1 MMDSLYAE
9 LGAIPGVTVAPAQ
22 SGAAMPSSPATV
34 PPPQQSAL
42 GSLAQV
48 FGKFGVPS
56 IVKDKLAAKLPAL
69 LNDKLGD
76 KLGGKASSLI
86 LGGLDKL
93 GKPSGTVSGVTP
105 GVTPGINPN
114 TEGARAAA
122 GAGVDAY
129 SNYGVPAPGSV
140 PTNSGTAQTPQTP
153 QTPQTATSSSVLGS
167 LGVGGFAGGQLNTA
181 TGKMSSGLNTAL
193 PLPINFDKLGLKLPT
208 AVSDIVSK
216 MNIPNLPGDAQGV
229 ISQLSSGLPT
239 SLSGALSQAATVAS
253 NVMGFPDLKSQGV
266 PVTTPPFVPQAP
278 LPVNPGRAAPQQA
291 TAEDVQSLAAV
302 VAEQKPAENTT
313 INQGSAI
320 PGGTNKGT
328 QDIDEICLVMLD
340 KALETA
346 LL

>member
-22 SGAAMPSSPATV
+22 GGVTV
-34 PPPQQSAL
+34 PTSTGTAQPQQNAL
-42 GSLAQV
+42 GSLSQV

-56 IVKDKLAAKLPAL
+56 IVKDKLASRLPTL

-76 KLGGKASSLI
+76 KLGGKASSMI
-86 LGGLDKL
+86 LGSLDKF
-93 GKPSGTVSGVTP
+93 GKQPGIPGTP

-114 TEGARAAA
+114 AESPKTAA

-140 PTNSGTAQTPQTP
+140 PTNSGTTQTPQV
-153 QTPQTATSSSVLGS
+153 ATSSSVLGS

-181 TGKMSSGLNTAL
+181 TGALNAGLPKSL
-193 PLPINFDKLGLKLPT
+193 PLPLNLDKLGLKLPT
-208 AVSDIVSK
+208 SVSDIVSK
-216 MNIPNLPGDAQGV
+216 VGAPTLQGDVQSV

-239 SLSGALSQAATVAS
+239 SLSGALSQVSTAAS

-266 PVTTPPFVPQAP
+266 PVTTPTFVPQAT
-278 LPVNPGRAAPQQA
+278 LPVNAELAPPQQA
-291 TAEDVQSLAAV
+291 TAADVQTLSEAMN
-302 VAEQKPAENTT
+302 QQQPPTNTT
-313 INQGSAI
+313 VNQGSTI
-320 PGGTNKGT
+320 PGGTNKGS
-328 QDIDEICLVMLD
+328 QDVDEICLVMLD
-340 KALETA
+340 KALEIA

>member
-1 MMDSLYAE
+1 MT
-9 LGAIPGVTVAPAQ
+9 P
-22 SGAAMPSSPATV
+22 
-34 PPPQQSAL
+34 
-42 GSLAQV
+42 
-48 FGKFGVPS
+48 
-56 IVKDKLAAKLPAL
+56 
-69 LNDKLGD
+69 
-76 KLGGKASSLI
+76 
-86 LGGLDKL
+86 
-93 GKPSGTVSGVTP
+93 GVTP

-114 TEGARAAA
+114 VEGARAAA

-140 PTNSGTAQTPQTP
+140 PTNSGTA

-193 PLPINFDKLGLKLPT
+193 PLPINVDKLGLKLPT

>member
-22 SGAAMPSSPATV
+22 GGAAMPSSPATV
-34 PPPQQSAL
+34 QPTQQSAL

-86 LGGLDKL
+86 LGGLDNL
-93 GKPSGTVSGVTP
+93 GKPPGTVSGVTP

-140 PTNSGTAQTPQTP
+140 PTNSGTAQTPQT
-153 QTPQTATSSSVLGS
+153 ATSSSVLGS

-193 PLPINFDKLGLKLPT
+193 PLPLNFDKLGLKLPT

-253 NVMGFPDLKSQGV
+253 SVMGFPDLTRQST
-266 PVTTPPFVPQAP
+266 PVTTPAFVPQAT
-278 LPVNPGRAAPQQA
+278 LPVNAELAPPQQA
-291 TAEDVQSLAAV
+291 TTADVQTLSEAMN
-302 VAEQKPAENTT
+302 QQQPPTNTT
-313 INQGSAI
+313 VNQGSTI
-320 PGGTNKGT
+320 PGGTNKGS
-328 QDIDEICLVMLD
+328 QDVDEICLVMLD
-340 KALETA
+340 KALEIA